1 MTTMFYKQDAKPELL
16 KDKKIAVLGYG
27 SQGHAHALNLHE
39 SGYNVVVGLRQD
51 SSSVAKAEA
60 AGLKVMSIADAS
72 KWADIIM
79 ILVPDTEQKK
89 TYDNEIAPGLEAGN
103 LILFAH
109 GFNIRFDL
117 INPPANVD
125 VAMVAPKGPGH
136 LVRRTYSE
144 GGGVPALVAVHHDS
158 TGNAH
163 ALALAYADGIGA
175 TRAGV
180 LETTFTEETE
190 TDLFGEQAVLCGGVS
205 ALVKAGYE
213 TLVEAGYQPES
224 AYFECL
230 HELKLIVDLMY
241 EEGITGMRYSVSD
254 TAEWGDLVSGPRV
267 ITAGVKAEMK
277 KILTEIQDGTFAAA
291 WIKENEIGRPRY
303 RELREAGKNH
313 PIEQIGKKLR
323 AMMPFVSAGKK
334 SVTEISG
341 GDTD

>member
-72 KWADIIM
+72 TWADIIM

-144 GGGVPALVAVHHDS
+144 GGGVPALVAVHQDA

-267 ITAGVKAEMK
+267 INAGVKAEMK

-334 SVTEISG
+334 SVAEISG

>member
-1 MTTMFYKQDAKPELL
+1 MFYKQDAKPELL

-117 INPPANVD
+117 INPPDNVD

-144 GGGVPALVAVHHDS
+144 GGGVPALVAVHHDV

-267 ITAGVKAEMK
+267 INAGVKAEMK